1 MLVMKPGSLFL
12 ILSFLKDSNHFL
24 NLNSCLHAAIGG
36 NVPAITVVADF
47 KVHHYQVAR
56 KLQKS
61 CEPLKT
67 TSPGNYR

>member
-1 MLVMKPGSLFL
+1 M
-12 ILSFLKDSNHFL
+12 
-24 NLNSCLHAAIGG
+24 GG

-61 CEPLKT
+61 LEPSKT
-67 TSPGNYR
+67 HITRQLPLIAC